1 MRLLPLAGAWLG
13 TLAVAF
19 VVPVLAA
26 DTPAQRVKLP
36 SSELTAGIPGTG
48 KLTLDQLKAWLAKPE
63 NHAPL
68 TVELP
73 AGLALGADGIKIP
86 ADNPLTRAKVEL
98 GRQLFFDP
106 RLSGDASVSCATCH
120 DPQFGYGKN
129 TQFGV
134 GIRELTGDRNS
145 PASYNRILSDVQF
158 WDGRAATLEEQAK
171 GPIANPIEMENTHEA
186 CVAQLNKIEGYKLQ
200 FAKIFPEEG
209 LNIETVAKAIAAFER
224 VIVTDTSP
232 ADHYEALLSF
242 EKAYKD
248 YVNDPKGFEE
258 DEPEAFKEYLN
269 LKKAVATAKVS
280 DSAKRGR
287 DLFFSEKS
295 NCTACHVG
303 ANFTDEKF
311 HNIGVGM
318 DKKMA
323 DLGRY
328 IVTKDEKDK
337 GAFKTPTIRN
347 VAQTAPYMHDGSQK
361 TLEEVVEWYAKGGHP
376 NPHLSDKIKKLDLTA
391 QDKQDLVE
399 YMKALTGDFPKV
411 EHARLP

>member
-1 MRLLPLAGAWLG
+1 MRLLPLAGALLG

-19 VVPVLAA
+19 VAPVLAA

-48 KLTLDQLKAWLAKPE
+48 KLTLDQIKAWLAKPE

-106 RLSGDASVSCATCH
+106 RLSGDASISCASCH

-171 GPIANPIEMENTHEA
+171 GPIANPVEMENTHDA

-200 FAKIFPEEG
+200 FAKIFPDEG

-232 ADHYEALLSF
+232 ADHYESLLSF
-242 EKAYKD
+242 EKAFKD
-248 YVNDPKGFEE
+248 YVDDPQAFEE
-258 DEPEAFKEYLN
+258 DDPESYKKYLE
-269 LKKAVATAKVS
+269 LKKAVAAAKVS

-318 DKKMA
+318 DKKMP

-328 IVTKDEKDK
+328 LVTKDEKDK

>member
-1 MRLLPLAGAWLG
+1 MRLLPLAGALLG

-19 VVPVLAA
+19 VAPVLAA

-48 KLTLDQLKAWLAKPE
+48 KLTLDQIKAWLAKPE

-73 AGLALGADGIKIP
+73 AGLALGADSIKIP

-134 GIRELTGDRNS
+134 GIRQLTGDRNS

-186 CVAQLNKIEGYKLQ
+186 CVASLNKIEGYKLQ
-200 FAKIFPEEG
+200 FEKIFPDEG

-232 ADHYEALLSF
+232 ADRYEALLSF

-248 YVNDPKGFEE
+248 YVDDPKAFEE
-258 DEPEAFKEYLN
+258 DEPDAFKEYLS
-269 LKKAVATAKVS
+269 LKKAVAAAKVS

-318 DKKMA
+318 DKKMP

-328 IVTKDEKDK
+328 LVTKDEKDK

-391 QDKQDLVE
+391 QDKKDLVE